1 MMDASRPIKVFQ
13 FPRMRVVRVLF
24 VFTVLSIMFGILATM
39 SATVCSAG
47 WVVGTIISTLG
58 GVFYGRGAEGR
69 LGAFGG
75 GALVGGVSI
84 AVGTL
89 LAWTLGTLQ
98 LREVIA
104 ATLVG
109 AVSGAVAALLT
120 RVISRVPASD

>member
-1 MMDASRPIKVFQ
+1 MMDASQPIKLFQ
-13 FPRMRVVRVLF
+13 FPRIRVVKVLF

-39 SATVCSAG
+39 SPTVCSAG
-47 WVVGTIISTLG
+47 WVVGTMISTLG

-69 LGAFGG
+69 LAAFGG

-98 LREVIA
+98 VREVIA

-109 AVSGAVAALLT
+109 AVSGAVAALLA
-120 RVISRVPASD
+120 RVISRAPASD

>member
-1 MMDASRPIKVFQ
+1 
-13 FPRMRVVRVLF
+13 
-24 VFTVLSIMFGILATM
+24 MFGILATM